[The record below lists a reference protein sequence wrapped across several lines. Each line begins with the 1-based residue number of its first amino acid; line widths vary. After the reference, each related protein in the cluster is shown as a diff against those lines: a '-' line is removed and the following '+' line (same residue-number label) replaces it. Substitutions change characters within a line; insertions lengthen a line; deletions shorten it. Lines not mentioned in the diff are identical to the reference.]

1 MTFAFTKVDASC
13 RMPQDRMISRISE
26 DHYVS
31 FSTIFAS
38 WIWVPSK
45 GEIKCVSWQ
54 KFKLFSQISP
64 INLSDNIIYR
74 WIKTK

>member
-1 MTFAFTKVDASC
+1 MTLAYTKVDASR

-26 DHYVS
+26 DLLFS
-31 FSTIFAS
+31 FSIIFAS

-54 KFKLFSQISP
+54 KFKVLTRYLQLI
-64 INLSDNIIYR
+64 
-74 WIKTK
+74 